1 MSRGPGHVE
10 RAIALAFKAEP
21 MRVFTTEDL
30 CRQVYQHLP
39 VIKKKHRVSL
49 IRAAR
54 KVLQREPNWRAAR
67 TQLPGAPLV
76 FFNETCVKQVPG
88 LERMLIGEEPGWG
101 SQHDIECRAE
111 QSADVD
117 VEAMAS
123 LERQ

>member
-1 MSRGPGHVE
+1 MSRGPGRVE

-30 CRQVYQHLP
+30 CRQVYKHLP
-39 VIKKKHRVSL
+39 EIKKKHRVSL

-67 TQLPGAPLV
+67 TQFPGAPLV
-76 FFNETCVKQVPG
+76 FFNETCVKQIPG
-88 LERMLIGEEPGWG
+88 LKGLLNAEEPGWD
-101 SQHDIECRAE
+101 SEHDIECRAE
-111 QSADVD
+111 QRADED
-117 VEAMAS
+117 VESIGS